1 LWSFGL
7 AICEPIKHLTE
18 HFSRLPGIGERT
30 ALRLTLHM
38 LSSERELMHSMAR
51 ALVQVAEEVHECA
64 VCHMVTTAAAEC
76 SICASGHRDRS
87 VLCIVATI
95 QDLTAI
101 ESTHD
106 FKGLYHVLHG
116 TLAPMQGIGPDD
128 LRLRTLFERLG
139 SNSHSTIKEI
149 IMATPPSVEGEATAI
164 YIADQLQAMALA
176 PKITRI
182 ASGVPVGGDLQFA
195 DRLTLSRALTL
206 RRAF

>member
-1 LWSFGL
+1 M

-38 LSSERELMHSMAR
+38 LSTERELMHSMAR
-51 ALVQVAEEVHECA
+51 ALVQVAEEVHECET
-64 VCHMVTTAAAEC
+64 CHMVTTAAKEC
-76 SICASGHRDRS
+76 SICTSGHRDRS

-116 TLAPMQGIGPDD
+116 TLAPMQSIGPDD
-128 LRLRTLFERLG
+128 LRLNGLFRRL
-139 SNSHSTIKEI
+139 SSADSEIKEI

-164 YIADQLQAMALA
+164 YISDQLQALA
-176 PKITRI
+176 PTLVPKITRI

-206 RRAF
+206 RRVF